1 MRLSEG
7 LQKKLED
14 IQFVESAFSRGNSQ
28 REMYLALNED
38 EQPEDFWFGTFDTP
52 EQATTAIMSYY
63 NQHPEE
69 LN

>member
-1 MRLSEG
+1 MRLSEA

-52 EQATTAIMSYY
+52 EQATAAIMSYY